1 MITIHESLAVSVRR
15 WIVRSKALL
24 ATALL
29 FPAGIAAQGVG
40 LEIGTIVPASGIEVQ
55 DLDGNSL
62 DLMSLVRPGKPTLFE
77 FWATW
82 CEQCEAL
89 QPQMD
94 QIQAEHGDDLTIVAV
109 AVAVSQTPRR
119 ITRHLE
125 DHDPGYRYVYDHRG
139 NGVRSFN
146 AATTSIVVIVNA
158 DRRVIYSNVG
168 PDQDLLAAALAAV
181 GTMELDPVRR

>member
-1 MITIHESLAVSVRR
+1 MTTFIHQMRASGLR
-15 WIVRSKALL
+15 ALGTGTL
-24 ATALL
+24 VAGFLL
-29 FPAGIAAQGVG
+29 LPAGVTAQGVG

-62 DLMSLVRPGKPTLFE
+62 DLMSLVREGKPTLFE

-94 QIQAEHGDDLTIVAV
+94 EIQAEHGDDLTIVAV
-109 AVAVSQTPRR
+109 SVAVSQTPRR
-119 ITRHLE
+119 IKRHLE

-139 NGVRSFN
+139 NAVRGFN
-146 AATTSIVVIVNA
+146 AATTAIIVIIDA

-168 PDQDLLAAALAAV
+168 PDQDLRAAALAAV
-181 GTMELDPVRR
+181 SSMNPDPVRR